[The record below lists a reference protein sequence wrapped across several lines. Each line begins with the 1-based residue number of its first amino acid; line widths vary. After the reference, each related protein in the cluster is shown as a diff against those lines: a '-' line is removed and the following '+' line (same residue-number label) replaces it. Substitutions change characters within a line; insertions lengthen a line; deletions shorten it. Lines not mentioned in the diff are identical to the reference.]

1 MRWQSNLHDSMKRLF
16 EDLVPT
22 AAIKTTD
29 ERVFWRTFGCH
40 IDNRYP
46 FAVYSSKEYV
56 LIICLAHPLG
66 IECSVEAITSPCI
79 MINWKCSRE
88 FGREWRIGRGLVQQ
102 SSVAASISPA
112 LFFISFFWASKRK
125 KIANTAMRCIFRLEL
140 EVWVF
145 SPAWRKIR
153 RWNNL

>member
-88 FGREWRIGRGLVQQ
+88 FGREWRNRQRTCSTEFSRRIDFACPFLYFFLLGKQKKEN
-102 SSVAASISPA
+102 SKYCNA
-112 LFFISFFWASKRK
+112 LYFSLRAWGVSFFSSLA
-125 KIANTAMRCIFRLEL
+125 
-140 EVWVF
+140 
-145 SPAWRKIR
+145 
-153 RWNNL
+153 